1 MYQVYNDEYLMHH
14 GIKGQRWGI
23 RRYQYSDGSLTTA
36 GRRRYYKYQNS
47 DGSLNKAGIKKLAK
61 RKKAIAKLEKKIAKG
76 NRDPKL
82 KRIIYNLENTNLN
95 EKSYYEISKRRKKI
109 AVGTAIAA
117 SVLGTTLAAGAYG
130 VHLAAAPYAYITG
143 SLFGGV
149 SGTKEGVQKAGNAAI
164 KACLNRGRLI
174 SGAILGGGAL
184 ASAGS
189 LGAAAYKNSQSRTEY
204 KIDRY

>member
-14 GIKGQRWGI
+14 GIKGQRWGV
-23 RRYQYSDGSLTTA
+23 RRYQNPDGSLTTA
-36 GRRRYYKYQNS
+36 GRRKYYKYQNS
-47 DGSLNKAGIKKLAK
+47 DGSLNRAGIKKLEK
-61 RKKAIAKLEKKIAKG
+61 RNKAIAKLEKKIEKG
-76 NRDPKL
+76 NQDPKL
-82 KRIIYNLENTNLN
+82 KRIINDLKNTNLN
-95 EKSYYEISKRRKKI
+95 KKSYYEISKQRKKI

-117 SVLGTTLAAGAYG
+117 SVLGTTLAAGTYG
-130 VHLAAAPYAYITG
+130 AHLAATPFAYIAG
-143 SLFGGV
+143 SLSGSV
-149 SGTKEGVQKAGNAAI
+149 SGTKEGVQKAGKAAI

-189 LGAAAYKNSQSRTEY
+189 LGAAAYKNRQSRTEY